1 MEIYLADNARGD
13 CHIDAARMGA
23 PKRERD
29 EKAKIAAVAARIAK
43 KVRGSED
50 AYDKVM
56 QKRDEKQNDALS
68 RPVITEVGL
77 VPDPGTFKLF
87 AAEMA
92 TWHDRKYESWGDGFD
107 FKAVC
112 CVHSGRLQAAKGP
125 EKEKVRQEVTPSMR
139 ANLIRIIGRYHS
151 HVLPAR
157 GGADAS
163 TAAATA
169 STAAAA
175 ASTAAATD

>member
-23 PKRERD
+23 PKRER
-29 EKAKIAAVAARIAK
+29 EEQAKVAAVAAMVAK
-43 KVRGSED
+43 MVKGSGD
-50 AYDKVM
+50 AFDKVM

-92 TWHDRKYESWGDGFD
+92 TWRDRKYESWGDGFD
-107 FKAVC
+107 FKAAC

-125 EKEKVRQEVTPSMR
+125 EKEKLRQEVTPSMR

-151 HVLPAR
+151 HVLPAC
-157 GGADAS
+157 GGADAPT
-163 TAAATA
+163 TAGTA
-169 STAAAA
+169 STDAAA
-175 ASTAAATD
+175 D

>member
-29 EKAKIAAVAARIAK
+29 EKAKVAAVAARIAK
-43 KVRGSED
+43 KVRGSGD

-92 TWHDRKYESWGDGFD
+92 TWRDRKYESWGDGFD
-107 FKAVC
+107 FKAAC

-125 EKEKVRQEVTPSMR
+125 EKEKLRQEVTPSMR

-163 TAAATA
+163 TTAGTA
-169 STAAAA
+169 STAAA
-175 ASTAAATD
+175 STDAAAD

>member
-23 PKRERD
+23 PKRER
-29 EKAKIAAVAARIAK
+29 EEQAKVAAVAAMVAK
-43 KVRGSED
+43 RVKGSGD
-50 AYDKVM
+50 AFDKVM

-92 TWHDRKYESWGDGFD
+92 TWRDRKYESWGDGFD
-107 FKAVC
+107 FKAAC

-157 GGADAS
+157 GGADAPT
-163 TAAATA
+163 TAGTA
-169 STAAAA
+169 STAAA
-175 ASTAAATD
+175 STDAAAD

>member
-23 PKRERD
+23 PKRER
-29 EKAKIAAVAARIAK
+29 EEQAKVAAVAAMVAK
-43 KVRGSED
+43 RVKGSGD
-50 AYDKVM
+50 AFDKVM

-92 TWHDRKYESWGDGFD
+92 TWRDRKYESWGDGFD
-107 FKAVC
+107 FKAAC

-157 GGADAS
+157 GGADAP
-163 TAAATA
+163 TIAGTA
-169 STAAAA
+169 STAAA
-175 ASTAAATD
+175 STDAAAD

>member
-1 MEIYLADNARGD
+1 
-13 CHIDAARMGA
+13 MGQGLFVDDSTSHTQWLPQTLPA
-23 PKRERD
+23 GTIVHYYGRWYGNHHDRRLDYPPGASND
-29 EKAKIAAVAARIAK
+29 
-43 KVRGSED
+43 D
-50 AYDKVM
+50 YVM
-56 QKRDEKQNDALS
+56 AE
-68 RPVITEVGL
+68 TVGL
-77 VPDPGTFKLF
+77 LF

-92 TWHDRKYESWGDGFD
+92 TWRDRKYESWGDGFD
-107 FKAVC
+107 FKAAC

-163 TAAATA
+163 TTAGTA
-169 STAAAA
+169 STAAA
-175 ASTAAATD
+175 STDAAAD

>member
-1 MEIYLADNARGD
+1 MAAKVAKRVKGSGD
-13 CHIDAARMGA
+13 AF
-23 PKRERD
+23 
-29 EKAKIAAVAARIAK
+29 
-43 KVRGSED
+43 
-50 AYDKVM
+50 DKVM

-92 TWHDRKYESWGDGFD
+92 TWRDRKYESWGDGFD
-107 FKAVC
+107 FKAAC

-157 GGADAS
+157 GGADAP
-163 TAAATA
+163 TIAGTA
-169 STAAAA
+169 STAAA
-175 ASTAAATD
+175 STDAAAD

>member
-1 MEIYLADNARGD
+1 MEIYLEDNARGD
-13 CHIDAARMGA
+13 CHVDAARMGA
-23 PKRERD
+23 PKRER
-29 EKAKIAAVAARIAK
+29 EEQAKVAAVAAMVAK
-43 KVRGSED
+43 RVKGSGD
-50 AYDKVM
+50 AFDKVM

-92 TWHDRKYESWGDGFD
+92 TWRDRKYESWGDGFD
-107 FKAVC
+107 FKAAC

-157 GGADAS
+157 GGADAP
-163 TAAATA
+163 TAAGTA
-169 STAAAA
+169 STDA
-175 ASTAAATD
+175 ASTDAAAD

>member
-1 MEIYLADNARGD
+1 
-13 CHIDAARMGA
+13 
-23 PKRERD
+23 
-29 EKAKIAAVAARIAK
+29 
-43 KVRGSED
+43 
-50 AYDKVM
+50 M

-92 TWHDRKYESWGDGFD
+92 TWRDRKYESWGDGFD
-107 FKAVC
+107 FKAAC

-151 HVLPAR
+151 HVLPTR
-157 GGADAS
+157 GGADAP

-175 ASTAAATD
+175 ASTAAAAD